1 MIDSTKLVEQ
11 HLKENLAQ
19 KTGLAQEDVQKI
31 LGEMVKEGRARKS
44 THRGKEIFGRV

>member
-1 MIDSTKLVEQ
+1 MIDSTKMAEQ
-11 HLKENLAQ
+11 QLKENLAQ

>member
-1 MIDSTKLVEQ
+1 META
-11 HLKENLAQ
+11 ENLAQ